1 MPDIIERLVN
11 IGLTKYE
18 ASVYHVLL
26 QKPDL
31 SATELANLANV
42 PRTRVYE
49 VINLLYDKGFCK
61 KSDEDKIKKFNAI
74 NPRFAF
80 NNLLEKNKIEYE
92 NKVKS
97 IHLISEEL
105 EPVFELSQKQD
116 DDPSKHIEVIV
127 GNNEI
132 LEKINEYGKDV
143 KQEILTMN
151 KAPYVIDFSAVQK
164 RGKVAY
170 FPGLKYKFVTE
181 KADIANPDFV
191 HFLELWEDIGAEV
204 RVVDEVHTKL
214 IVLDRTRVILSIAN
228 KDMIMTSHTSMFIDN
243 AQLAKMYVKTF
254 HSYFD
259 EGTPLKEYL
268 KSIKGE

>member
-1 MPDIIERLVN
+1 MPDIIERLIN

-18 ASVYHVLL
+18 ASVYHILL
-26 QKPDL
+26 QKTDL
-31 SATELANLANV
+31 SATEVANLANV

-49 VINLLYDKGFCK
+49 VINLLHEKGFCK
-61 KSDEDKIKKFNAI
+61 KSEDDKIKKFNAI

-80 NNLLEKNKIEYE
+80 NNLLEKNKTEYQ
-92 NKVKS
+92 KIVKN
-97 IHLISEEL
+97 IHLIAEEL
-105 EPVFELSQKQD
+105 EPIYELAQEQS
-116 DDPSKHIEVIV
+116 DDPAKHIEVIV

-132 LEKINEYGKDV
+132 LEKINEYGRDV
-143 KQEILTMN
+143 KEEILTMN

-181 KADIANPDFV
+181 KADIKNADFV
-191 HFLELWEDIGAEV
+191 HFLQLWEEVGAEV

-214 IVLDRTRVILSIAN
+214 IVLDKKKVILSIAN
-228 KDMIMTSHTSMFIDN
+228 TNMNMNTHTSMFIDN
-243 AQLAKMYVKTF
+243 LQLAKMYVKTF

-259 EGTPLKEYL
+259 EGVPLKEYL

>member
-1 MPDIIERLVN
+1 MPDIIERLINV
-11 IGLTKYE
+11 GLTKYE
-18 ASVYHVLL
+18 ASVYYTLL
-26 QKPDL
+26 QNPDL
-31 SATELANLANV
+31 SATEVANLAKV

-49 VINLLYDKGFCK
+49 VINLLHDKGFCK
-61 KSDEDKIKKFNAI
+61 KSDDEKIKKFNAI

-80 NNLLEKNKIEYE
+80 NNLLEKNKQDYT
-92 NKVKS
+92 KSVKS
-97 IHLISEEL
+97 INLLSEEL
-105 EPVFELSQKQD
+105 EPIFELSKEEAE
-116 DDPSKHIEVIV
+116 DPSKHIEVIV

-143 KQEILTMN
+143 KEEILTMN

-181 KADIANPDFV
+181 KADINNEDFV
-191 HFLELWEDIGAEV
+191 HFLQLWEDVGAEV

-214 IVLDRTRVILSIAN
+214 IVLDKKRVILSIASKN
-228 KDMIMTSHTSMFIDN
+228 TELNTHTSMFIDN
-243 AQLAKMYVKTF
+243 SQLAKMYVKTF

-259 EGTPLKEYL
+259 EGIPLKTYL
-268 KSIKGE
+268 KTIKGE

>member
-1 MPDIIERLVN
+1 MPDIIERLIN

-31 SATELANLANV
+31 AATELANLANV

-49 VINLLYDKGFCK
+49 VINLLHDKGFCK
-61 KSDEDKIKKFNAI
+61 KSDDDKIKRFNAI

-80 NNLLEKNKIEYE
+80 NNLLEKNKEEYE
-92 NKVKS
+92 KKVKS
-97 IHLISEEL
+97 INLLSEEL
-105 EPVFELSQKQD
+105 EPIYELSQEGI

-143 KQEILTMN
+143 KEEILTMN

-181 KADIANPDFV
+181 KADMKNPEFV
-191 HFLELWEDIGAEV
+191 HFLELWEENGAEV

-214 IVLDRTRVILSIAN
+214 VVLDRKKVILSITN
-228 KDMIMTSHTSMFIDN
+228 KDALLTTHTSMFVDN
-243 AQLAKMYVKTF
+243 PQLAKMYVKTF

-259 EGTPLKEYL
+259 EGIPLKTYL
-268 KSIKGE
+268 KTIKGE